1 MTHKIEVRFIKSLHP
16 YRKWDIGFLNE
27 RQVAMF
33 EKDGSIEVIVEKKA
47 PSKPAKKAQDKS
59 IKSNSKKVS
68 TK

>member
-1 MTHKIEVRFIKSLHP
+1 
-16 YRKWDIGFLNE
+16 
-27 RQVAMF
+27 MF